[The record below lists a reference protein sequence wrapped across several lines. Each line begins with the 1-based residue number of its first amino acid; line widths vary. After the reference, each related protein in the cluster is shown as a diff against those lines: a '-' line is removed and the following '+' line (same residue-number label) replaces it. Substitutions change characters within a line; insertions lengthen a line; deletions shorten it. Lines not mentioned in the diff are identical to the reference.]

1 MNDYCNLILEKQ
13 KKRFEVLFAIYK
25 DTNGEE
31 DKLAELGELRDA
43 TGIPI
48 EELVH
53 ILKYLENEGLV
64 KPLATL
70 FSGAGIV
77 PIKILHQ
84 GVLEVEAAITK
95 PRDPTEHF
103 PAQLFNI
110 TNNAPVSTQ
119 QLGNQNTVNLASAEE
134 FS

>member
-1 MNDYCNLILEKQ
+1 MNDYCQLVLEKQ

-31 DKLAELGELRDA
+31 DQLAELSQLGEA

-53 ILKYLENEGLV
+53 ILKYLENEGLI
-64 KPLATL
+64 KPLAML
-70 FSGAGIV
+70 FNGAGIV

-95 PRDPTEHF
+95 PREPTEHF
-103 PAQLFNI
+103 PAQVFNI
-110 TNNAPVSTQ
+110 TNNAPVSGQ
-119 QLGNQNTVNLASAEE
+119 QLGNQNTVNLAEE
-134 FS
+134 SS